1 MNQSC
6 IRSGVSSEKLQR
18 SASRPA
24 DGASPLEKGKATNA
38 GSWSARTLESCIG
51 VPINYHLKPITRTQL
66 AQMWVSKYYPN
77 KYLDIQGDDA
87 PRPKKDAAPAS

>member
-1 MNQSC
+1 VKTGGGHAQW
-6 IRSGVSSEKLQR
+6 
-18 SASRPA
+18 
-24 DGASPLEKGKATNA
+24 GKAACQRCAAWALPRATAPRKSLTVLAGVNA
-38 GSWSARTLESCIG
+38 TLESCIG